1 MLSQWQVLE
10 VSKMERL
17 GIFLS
22 QEKWRQF
29 KNLQNSPGLKALV
42 RAVESLGLPVLY
54 FSLPQDRL
62 EEGLLLGTT
71 FSHQVF
77 KLRYYPIPPM
87 IYDLGVFPPN
97 YRESKKAVRKALEQ
111 KEVQFL
117 NTRSAFSKWSTYTLL
132 STDPQIAPHLPKTV
146 LFEHGD
152 DLLQMLSDYPKVCV
166 KSLWGSRGKEV
177 LFIEKKG
184 DRFSLIYPDGIVK
197 RYLNL
202 DELANSIS
210 FFMKGNN
217 WLIQETVNLATW
229 KNCRIDLRALVQKV
243 TLQRWACTALC
254 LRRAQPHGLITST
267 SHGGTVF
274 NAFPILSKLWPSH
287 SEELVKE
294 VKKLSLHVAQTLENH
309 VGPLGEL
316 GIDIGVDQDG
326 QIWLF
331 EVNGK
336 PGKTTIRK
344 LGNKRKIRLAYERP
358 LRYAALRLEEEK

>member
-1 MLSQWQVLE
+1 MLS
-10 VSKMERL
+10 
-17 GIFLS
+17 
-22 QEKWRQF
+22 
-29 KNLQNSPGLKALV
+29 
-42 RAVESLGLPVLY
+42 
-54 FSLPQDRL
+54 
-62 EEGLLLGTT
+62 
-71 FSHQVF
+71 
-77 KLRYYPIPPM
+77 
-87 IYDLGVFPPN
+87 
-97 YRESKKAVRKALEQ
+97 
-111 KEVQFL
+111 
-117 NTRSAFSKWSTYTLL
+117 
-132 STDPQIAPHLPKTV
+132 
-146 LFEHGD
+146 EH
-152 DLLQMLSDYPKVCV
+152 PKVCV

-184 DRFSLIYPDGIVK
+184 DRFSLIYPDGIIK

-243 TLQRWACTALC
+243 TLQRWACTVLC
-254 LRRAQPHGLITST
+254 LRKAQPHGLITST

-274 NAFPILSKLWPSH
+274 NASSILSKLWPSH

-294 VKKLSLHVAQTLENH
+294 VKKLTLHVAQTLENH

-316 GIDIGVDQDG
+316 GIDIGIDQGG

-358 LRYAALRLEEEK
+358 LRYAALRLEEK